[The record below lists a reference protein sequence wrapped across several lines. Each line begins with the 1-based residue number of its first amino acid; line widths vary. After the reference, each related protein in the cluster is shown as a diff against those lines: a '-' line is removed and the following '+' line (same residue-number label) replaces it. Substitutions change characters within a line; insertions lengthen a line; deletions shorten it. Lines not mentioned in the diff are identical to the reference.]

1 MFFKINV
8 PHVLEK
14 ILLYLDY
21 ESYKT
26 CFEVSNDWRELL
38 TSDSYQRKAKD
49 LFQREITEDEE
60 KLWSAAQDGNVEKIT
75 RLLSIGLLD
84 VNSIPKYLYTTP
96 LMIAALKGH
105 KDVVNLLLN
114 KGAEI
119 DKGDDYDRTSLHVAA
134 TWGNLHVV
142 ELLLEGGAQHN
153 SRTRDGLTPLHW
165 AAEGGHK
172 DVVEVL
178 IDYGTDVDIKDYHGC
193 TPLTWAAMSG
203 HMDTV
208 HLLLKMGGDPNARNL
223 RGETPLE
230 GASRWGH
237 KDVVQVLLKY
247 ARKT

>member
-38 TSDSYQRKAKD
+38 TSDLYQRKAKD

-119 DKGDDYDRTSLHVAA
+119 DKCDDYGKTPLHVAA
-134 TWGNLHVV
+134 WGHLHVV
-142 ELLLEGGAQHN
+142 ELFLDRGAQHD
-153 SRTRDGLTPLHW
+153 SRNRGGRAPLHM

-172 DVVEVL
+172 DVVKVFL
-178 IDYGTDVDIKDYHGC
+178 DHGTDVDIKDNYGF
-193 TPLTWAAMSG
+193 TPLTWAAMMG
-203 HMDTV
+203 HMEIV
-208 HLLLKMGGDPNARNL
+208 QLLLKMGADPNARNL

-230 GASRWGH
+230 RATRNGH
-237 KDVVQVLLKY
+237 KHVVQVLLKY
-247 ARKT
+247 AR

>member
-38 TSDSYQRKAKD
+38 TSDLYQRKAKD

-84 VNSIPKYLYTTP
+84 INSIPKHLYTTP
-96 LMIAALKGH
+96 LWIAALKGH

-119 DKGDDYDRTSLHVAA
+119 DKRDDYGKTPLHVAA
-134 TWGNLHVV
+134 WGHLHVV
-142 ELLLEGGAQHN
+142 ELFLDRGAQHD
-153 SRTRDGLTPLHW
+153 SRNRGGRAPLHM

-172 DVVEVL
+172 DVVKVFL
-178 IDYGTDVDIKDYHGC
+178 DHGTDVDIKDNYGF
-193 TPLTWAAMSG
+193 TPLTWAAMMG
-203 HMDTV
+203 HMEIV
-208 HLLLKMGGDPNARNL
+208 QLLLKMGADPNARNL

-230 GASRWGH
+230 GASRRGH

-247 ARKT
+247 AR